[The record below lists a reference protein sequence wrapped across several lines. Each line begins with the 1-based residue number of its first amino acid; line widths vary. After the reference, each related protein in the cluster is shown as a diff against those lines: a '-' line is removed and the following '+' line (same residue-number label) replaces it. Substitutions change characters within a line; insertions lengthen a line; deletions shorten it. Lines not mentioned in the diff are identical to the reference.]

1 MVRFPRFNLKGC
13 FIFMIHYRVFI
24 VCAIRKSFT
33 VEQNVRLP
41 YSGNKYIHILRSREI
56 STPEAPQW
64 PQCVLSNM
72 KDEVNCSHWLAKVHV
87 SQPATIPLRIP
98 RNEEEMLRIRERKY
112 HNTIPTLFHN
122 ISNSSPLASAH
133 WLLAFWCTVIFQ
145 RVAVSISNSI
155 SHGRARAAGCD
166 ANATGDLQIWQI

>member
-1 MVRFPRFNLKGC
+1 
-13 FIFMIHYRVFI
+13 MIHYRIFI

-33 VEQNVRLP
+33 VEQNVLVRLP
-41 YSGNKYIHILRSREI
+41 YSRKIYIHILRSREI
-56 STPEAPQW
+56 STPATPQW
-64 PQCVLSNM
+64 PQCVLSNV
-72 KDEVNCSHWLAKVHV
+72 KDEVNCSHWLTKVTV

-112 HNTIPTLFHN
+112 HKTMPTLFHN
-122 ISNSSPLASAH
+122 ISNSSPLASAR
-133 WLLAFWCTVIFQ
+133 WLLAFGFTVFVQ